1 MKNNIQKINN
11 LKNLRVLQ
19 SAPFAVFAGKKCP
32 GTPDLG
38 GKYFDSNQ

>member
-19 SAPFAVFAGKKCP
+19 SAPFAVSAAKKCP
-32 GTPDLG
+32 GSPDIW
-38 GKYFDSNQ
+38 GKYLDEGQ